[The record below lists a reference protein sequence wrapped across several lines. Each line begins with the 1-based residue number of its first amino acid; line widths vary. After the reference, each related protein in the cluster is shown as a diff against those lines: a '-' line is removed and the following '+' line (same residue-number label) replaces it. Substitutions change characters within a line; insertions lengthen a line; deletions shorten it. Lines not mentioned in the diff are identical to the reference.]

1 MFCFSL
7 LPLFVALLL
16 PGKLRQK
23 PLLIQMSLDALP
35 EGCPD
40 LSPNS
45 VEAMLHI
52 SSMLHD
58 EIHQVGSALAA
69 VTWLLLYFGLRQKH
83 PGFLALKR
91 ILSESPMP
99 MCLQMVRQ
107 IANDK
112 LEHHVEARNLSA
124 LVKLESH
131 RTGGPRSGRWSM
143 VGLPCWCWSMA
154 HNRTILIKTVYQIK
168 HRHKCQRSSIEP
180 HKLILAYLVSRDSM
194 VDWIADGFIVWRL
207 SITAVFHLTY

>member
-1 MFCFSL
+1 M
-7 LPLFVALLL
+7 ALLL

-23 PLLIQMSLDALP
+23 PLLIQMSPDALP
-35 EGCPD
+35 EACPD
-40 LSPNS
+40 LSANS
-45 VEAMLHI
+45 AEAMLHI

-99 MCLQMVRQ
+99 MCLQIVRH

-131 RTGGPRSGRWSM
+131 RTGGPRSGFAKHGRSSYFDVNQWHY
-143 VGLPCWCWSMA
+143 P
-154 HNRTILIKTVYQIK
+154 YQIT
-168 HRHKCQRSSIEP
+168 HRHK
-180 HKLILAYLVSRDSM
+180 H
-194 VDWIADGFIVWRL
+194 
-207 SITAVFHLTY
+207 